1 MKEAPRLLQALVR
14 AMVASV
20 DRSLLT
26 HGTRRRSNT
35 ACSGGGCSPSLHRS
49 TFASASCTSSRPG
62 TASAA
67 ATFSSCRTSRW
78 SRSSTAPPN
87 PTRWVALAVGLVTP
101 RVSGAPRLRAQVFST
116 KQFIEKTADERAAI
130 LRTFSDAQIED
141 VETAIKAMPHF
152 DIEYQAFV
160 KVPHKRLAR
169 VGLAQ
174 LAHFAALPLQG
185 DDDDVAT
192 QLFDMCMAEEKR
204 MKGEVEED
212 EVDSDEENLYIP
224 EDEEDDGPCAAPSRP
239 RPAPRP
245 FAHAVRAATTCR
257 GSPPR
262 G

>member
-1 MKEAPRLLQALVR
+1 
-14 AMVASV
+14 MVTSV

-87 PTRWVALAVGLVTP
+87 PTRWVAVVVGLVTP
-101 RVSGAPRLRAQVFST
+101 RISRRGPAPSRAGFQHQAVHREDRGRTRRNS
-116 KQFIEKTADERAAI
+116 ADVQRRAD
-130 LRTFSDAQIED
+130 RGCRDCDQSDAALRHRVPGICQG
-141 VETAIKAMPHF
+141 TAQQLSRA
-152 DIEYQAFV
+152 
-160 KVPHKRLAR
+160 
-169 VGLAQ
+169 GLAQ
-174 LAHFAALPLQG
+174 LAHSAALPPQG

-262 G
+262 RG